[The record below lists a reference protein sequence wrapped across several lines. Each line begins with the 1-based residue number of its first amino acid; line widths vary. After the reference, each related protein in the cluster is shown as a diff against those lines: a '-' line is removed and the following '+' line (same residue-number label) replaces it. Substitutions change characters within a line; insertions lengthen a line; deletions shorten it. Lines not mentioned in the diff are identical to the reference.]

1 MSILAG
7 NRKVSQPGEA
17 ARPVVFLMTNT
28 LETGGSE
35 RQFATLSNALHR
47 ETFEV
52 KLGCLGR
59 RGVFL
64 EQIGEIAEFSPGGSL
79 FGLHSLRARAALARY
94 LRAERVSLAHSFDFY
109 SNLMM
114 IPAARMAGVPVVV
127 GSLRNLGNL
136 ISGRRFAALKM
147 AFRLSDHVMCNSHAA
162 AQRLRDTGFPERK
175 LSVLP
180 NALPEEAFAETVPVL
195 PRQAGVVRIGMIA
208 RMNHPVKN
216 HPGFLRVASRL
227 AQKFPQ
233 AEFVLVGD
241 GPLRGELEL
250 LAGRLGIAQ
259 RTKFLGEQ
267 RDIPAVLAS
276 LDVSVQ
282 ISRSESLSNVI
293 LESMAAGVSVVATN
307 VGGTPEVVR
316 EGETGF
322 LVPPDDDD
330 ALCGVLETLLGQ
342 PELRRRIGNNA
353 RLYARDSFSLARVRD
368 CYEDLYRS
376 YLAEKGWQAALH
388 KEPALSLTGPDIRQV
403 Q

>member
-1 MSILAG
+1 
-7 NRKVSQPGEA
+7 
-17 ARPVVFLMTNT
+17 VFLMTNT

-35 RQFATLSNALHR
+35 RQFATLSNAIRR
-47 ETFEV
+47 ENFEV

-59 RGVFL
+59 RGLFL
-64 EQIGEIAEFSPGGSL
+64 DQIGEIAEFPPGGSL
-79 FGLHSLRARAALARY
+79 FGWHSLQARAALARY
-94 LRAERVSLAHSFDFY
+94 LKTQRVTLAHSFDFY

-147 AFRLSDHVMCNSHAA
+147 VLRLSDHVMCNSGAA
-162 AQRLRDTGFPERK
+162 AQRLRDAGFPERK

-180 NALPEEAFAETVPVL
+180 NALPEEVFAETVPAL
-195 PRQAGVVRIGMIA
+195 PGQSGVVRIGMIA
-208 RMNHPVKN
+208 RMNHAVKN
-216 HPGFLRVASRL
+216 HPCFLRVASRL
-227 AQKFPQ
+227 APKFPQ

-241 GPLRGELEL
+241 GPLRGEVES
-250 LAGRLGIAQ
+250 LAGSLGIAQ
-259 RTKFLGEQ
+259 RVSFMGER

-293 LESMAAGVSVVATN
+293 LESMAAGVPVVATN

-322 LVPPDDDD
+322 LVPPDDDN
-330 ALCGVLETLLGQ
+330 ALCSALEKLLGQ
-342 PELRRRIGNNA
+342 PELRRRVGNHA
-353 RLYARDSFSLARVRD
+353 RLYARENFSLGRVRD
-368 CYEDLYRS
+368 CCEDLYRS
-376 YLAEKGWQAALH
+376 YLAEKGWQAAVC
-388 KEPALSLTGPDIRQV
+388 KEPPFSLTHPDPRQV
-403 Q
+403 R